1 MFLSQNIIPV
11 YVKCRTAIKVL
22 FLCFSVI
29 MLDNLSCSFTSAGLT
44 TLAKNWKTLKFPLR
58 EHEGKVKVDFQEL

>member
-1 MFLSQNIIPV
+1 
-11 YVKCRTAIKVL
+11 
-22 FLCFSVI
+22 